1 MIIPGGPVMD
11 LQNSSHEL
19 LLKLSLEPRKLKSR
33 ASVMSLQPSPVRMC
47 LPGYRILS
55 TAVPSLLRK
64 LFLIVHLNAFRN
76 NRHFWSR

>member
-47 LPGYRILS
+47 FARIPYSLDGGPFPSEKTSLNSSPQRLS
-55 TAVPSLLRK
+55 K
-64 LFLIVHLNAFRN
+64 
-76 NRHFWSR
+76 